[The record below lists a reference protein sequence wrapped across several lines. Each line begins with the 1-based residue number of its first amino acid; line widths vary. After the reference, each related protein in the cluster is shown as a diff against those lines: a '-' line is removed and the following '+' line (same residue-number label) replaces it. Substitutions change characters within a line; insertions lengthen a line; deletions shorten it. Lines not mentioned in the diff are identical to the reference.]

1 MFWSFEIS
9 VSQPGGQQA
18 IAAASAVHSAQR
30 TEAVESD
37 SEFYVKQQQQGQQ
50 PPIVQPEDSRG
61 RPPVY
66 FGDRFPVQSVPP
78 TNQQIQQQNLG
89 RAIDDHQADQSQF
102 HLYGLQLG
110 KLSGIIFEF
119 RYLRPTL
126 VISCN

>member
-1 MFWSFEIS
+1 MQ
-9 VSQPGGQQA
+9 QPGGQQA
-18 IAAASAVHSAQR
+18 IAAASAVHSAPR

-37 SEFYVKQQQQGQQ
+37 SEFYVKQQQGQQ
-50 PPIVQPEDSRG
+50 PPIVQPQEDSRG

-78 TNQQIQQQNLG
+78 STNQQIQQQNLG

-110 KLSGIIFEF
+110 KLFLLSGITFEF
-119 RYLRPTL
+119 RNLCLTL
-126 VISCN
+126 FISCN

>member
-1 MFWSFEIS
+1 MQ
-9 VSQPGGQQA
+9 QPGGQQA
-18 IAAASAVHSAQR
+18 ISAASAVHSAPR

-50 PPIVQPEDSRG
+50 PPIVQPQEDSRG

>member
-1 MFWSFEIS
+1 M
-9 VSQPGGQQA
+9 SQPGGQQA
-18 IAAASAVHSAQR
+18 IAAASAVHSAPR

-50 PPIVQPEDSRG
+50 PPIVQPQEDSRG

-66 FGDRFPVQSVPP
+66 FGDRFPVQSVPGP

-89 RAIDDHQADQSQF
+89 QRAIDDHQADQSQF

-110 KLSGIIFEF
+110 KLFLLLGITFEF
-119 RYLRPTL
+119 RNLRPTF
-126 VISCN
+126 VISCNY

>member
-1 MFWSFEIS
+1 MQ
-9 VSQPGGQQA
+9 QPGGQQA
-18 IAAASAVHSAQR
+18 ISAASAVHSASR

-50 PPIVQPEDSRG
+50 PTIVQPEDSRG

-66 FGDRFPVQSVPP
+66 FGDRFPVQSVPGP

-89 RAIDDHQADQSQF
+89 HRAIDDHQADQSQF

-110 KLSGIIFEF
+110 KLFLLLGIIFEF
-119 RYLRPTL
+119 RNLL
-126 VISCN
+126 

>member
-1 MFWSFEIS
+1 MQ
-9 VSQPGGQQA
+9 QPGGQQA
-18 IAAASAVHSAQR
+18 ISAASAVHSAPR

-50 PPIVQPEDSRG
+50 PPIVQPQEDSRG

-78 TNQQIQQQNLG
+78 PTNQQIQQQNLG
-89 RAIDDHQADQSQF
+89 HRAVDDHQADQSQF

-110 KLSGIIFEF
+110 KLFLLLGIIFEF
-119 RYLRPTL
+119 RNLL
-126 VISCN
+126 

>member
-1 MFWSFEIS
+1 MQ
-9 VSQPGGQQA
+9 QPGGQQA
-18 IAAASAVHSAQR
+18 ISAASAVHSAPR

-50 PPIVQPEDSRG
+50 PPIVQPQEDSRG

-66 FGDRFPVQSVPP
+66 FGDRFPVQSVPGP

-89 RAIDDHQADQSQF
+89 HRAIDDHQTDQSQF

-110 KLSGIIFEF
+110 KLFLLLGITFEF
-119 RYLRPTL
+119 RNLRPTF
-126 VISCN
+126 VISSNY

>member
-1 MFWSFEIS
+1 M
-9 VSQPGGQQA
+9 SQPGGQQA
-18 IAAASAVHSAQR
+18 IAAASAVHSAPR

-50 PPIVQPEDSRG
+50 PTIVQPEDSRG

-66 FGDRFPVQSVPP
+66 FGDRFPVQSVPGP

-89 RAIDDHQADQSQF
+89 HRAIDDHQTDQSQF

-110 KLSGIIFEF
+110 KFFFITYQEF
-119 RYLRPTL
+119 FLNL
-126 VISCN
+126 

>member
-1 MFWSFEIS
+1 MQ
-9 VSQPGGQQA
+9 QPGGQQA
-18 IAAASAVHSAQR
+18 ISAASAVHSAPR

-50 PPIVQPEDSRG
+50 PTIVQPEDSRG

-78 TNQQIQQQNLG
+78 PTNQQIQQQNLG
-89 RAIDDHQADQSQF
+89 HRAIDDHQTDQSQF

-110 KLSGIIFEF
+110 KLFLLLGITFEF
-119 RYLRPTL
+119 RNLRPTF
-126 VISCN
+126 VISSNY

>member
-1 MFWSFEIS
+1 MQ
-9 VSQPGGQQA
+9 QPGGQQA
-18 IAAASAVHSAQR
+18 IAAASAVHSAPR

-50 PPIVQPEDSRG
+50 PTIVQPEDSRG

-66 FGDRFPVQSVPP
+66 FGDRFPVQSVPGP

-110 KLSGIIFEF
+110 KLFLLLGIIFEF
-119 RYLRPTL
+119 RNLRPPTF

>member
-1 MFWSFEIS
+1 MQ
-9 VSQPGGQQA
+9 QPGGQQA
-18 IAAASAVHSAQR
+18 ISAASAVHSAPR

-50 PPIVQPEDSRG
+50 PTIVQPEDSRG

-66 FGDRFPVQSVPP
+66 FGDRFPVQSVPGP

-89 RAIDDHQADQSQF
+89 HRAIDDHQADQSQF

-110 KLSGIIFEF
+110 KFFFITYQEF
-119 RYLRPTL
+119 FLNL
-126 VISCN
+126 

>member
-1 MFWSFEIS
+1 MQ
-9 VSQPGGQQA
+9 QPGGQQA
-18 IAAASAVHSAQR
+18 ISAASAVHSAPR

-50 PPIVQPEDSRG
+50 PTIVQPEDSRG

-78 TNQQIQQQNLG
+78 PTNQQIQQQNLG
-89 RAIDDHQADQSQF
+89 QRAIDDHQADQSQF

-110 KLSGIIFEF
+110 KFFFITYQEF
-119 RYLRPTL
+119 FLNL
-126 VISCN
+126 

>member
-1 MFWSFEIS
+1 M
-9 VSQPGGQQA
+9 SQPGGQQA
-18 IAAASAVHSAQR
+18 IAAASAVHSAPR

-50 PPIVQPEDSRG
+50 PPIVQPQEDSRG

-66 FGDRFPVQSVPP
+66 FGDRFPVQSVPGP

-89 RAIDDHQADQSQF
+89 HRAIDDHQADQSQF

-110 KLSGIIFEF
+110 KLFLLLGITFEF
-119 RYLRPTL
+119 RNLRPTF
-126 VISCN
+126 VISSNY